1 MAAGGAAA
9 DQPHGGFL
17 IEALG
22 SFTGLRPVMQDSIHD
37 LAKSHVGAVD
47 PEIRHLVALD
57 EAAHLVVSIIRKD
70 LVPQIRIIR
79 VALDDALAA
88 SGRFGEEDDGEV
100 RFARRRHEIVKE
112 RIIFACG
119 IDGEH

>member
-79 VALDDALAA
+79 VALDDALALLA
-88 SGRFGEEDDGEV
+88 FGIPLAVLGGKLV
-100 RFARRRHEIVKE
+100 QFGLQLTR
-112 RIIFACG
+112 
-119 IDGEH
+119 